1 MQSAEDQTKDIIM
14 KDDNPLHGGREQ
26 IEVITYSTKKSAPR
40 IGTVRMMMRLALGS
54 AVIGREQLQRR
65 FQEKQSETYVSA
77 ATLNQETPIESEA
90 DRVRYAA
97 IGAMAKSSD
106 SLRSGIAALGR
117 VSNRAFGRL
126 TRTFV
131 PLTNSRLLGPFRR
144 QYQRYSDHGDKL
156 VSEWIAA
163 GRREEYLSRQLVQDT
178 TIEAI
183 EETLD
188 YLAESPELD
197 ELVQQQSGD
206 YVEDVFEDVQESVT
220 NTPLILADWFS
231 STILRRPSQRTEST
245 SDPRS
250 QTSDQSQD
258 QESRE

>member
-1 MQSAEDQTKDIIM
+1 MQSAEDQAKDIIM

-90 DRVRYAA
+90 DRARYAA

-106 SLRSGIAALGR
+106 ALRRRTAALGR
-117 VSNRAFGRL
+117 VSNRVFGRL
-126 TRTFV
+126 TRTFD
-131 PLTNSRLLGPFRR
+131 PLTNSRLLSPLRR
-144 QYQRYSDHGDKL
+144 QYQRYSDHGDRL
-156 VSEWIAA
+156 VSEWVAA
-163 GRREEYLSRQLVQDT
+163 GRREEYLSRQLAQDI
-178 TIEAI
+178 TIEVI

-188 YLAESPELD
+188 YLPESPKLD
-197 ELVQQQSGD
+197 ELVQQRID
-206 YVEDVFEDVQESVT
+206 DFF
-220 NTPLILADWFS
+220 ADMF
-231 STILRRPSQRTEST
+231 
-245 SDPRS
+245 
-250 QTSDQSQD
+250 
-258 QESRE
+258 

>member
-1 MQSAEDQTKDIIM
+1 
-14 KDDNPLHGGREQ
+14 
-26 IEVITYSTKKSAPR
+26 
-40 IGTVRMMMRLALGS
+40 MMMRLALGS

-90 DRVRYAA
+90 DRARYAT

-106 SLRSGIAALGR
+106 ALRSGIAALER

-144 QYQRYSDHGDKL
+144 RYQRYTDHGDKL
-156 VSEWIAA
+156 VSEWVAA

-178 TIEAI
+178 TSEAI

-206 YVEDVFEDVQESVT
+206 FIEDVFGDVKENAT

-231 STILRRPSQRTEST
+231 STILRRPSQRAEST
-245 SDPRS
+245 SNRRS
-250 QTSDQSQD
+250 LTSDQSQD
-258 QESRE
+258 QEGRE

>member
-1 MQSAEDQTKDIIM
+1 
-14 KDDNPLHGGREQ
+14 
-26 IEVITYSTKKSAPR
+26 
-40 IGTVRMMMRLALGS
+40 
-54 AVIGREQLQRR
+54 
-65 FQEKQSETYVSA
+65 
-77 ATLNQETPIESEA
+77 
-90 DRVRYAA
+90 
-97 IGAMAKSSD
+97 MAKSSD
-106 SLRSGIAALGR
+106 ALRIRIAALGR

-144 QYQRYSDHGDKL
+144 RYQRYTDHGDKL
-156 VSEWIAA
+156 VSEWVAA

-178 TIEAI
+178 TSEAI

-206 YVEDVFEDVQESVT
+206 FIEDVFGDVKESAT

-231 STILRRPSQRTEST
+231 STILRKPSQRAEST
-245 SDPRS
+245 SNRRS
-250 QTSDQSQD
+250 LTSDQSQD
-258 QESRE
+258 QEGRE

>member
-1 MQSAEDQTKDIIM
+1 M
-14 KDDNPLHGGREQ
+14 KDDNPLNGGREQ
-26 IEVITYSTKKSAPR
+26 IEIITYSTEKSAPR
-40 IGTVRMMMRLALGS
+40 IGTIRMLMRLALGS
-54 AVIGREQLQRR
+54 TIIAREELKRR
-65 FQEKQSETYVSA
+65 FQESQSETYVSA
-77 ATLNQETPIESEA
+77 ADLNQDTPIETEA
-90 DRVRYAA
+90 DRARYAA

-106 SLRSGIAALGR
+106 ALRIRIAALGR

-126 TRTFV
+126 TRTFD

-163 GRREEYLSRQLVQDT
+163 GRREEYLSRQLVQDAT
-178 TIEAI
+178 TEAI

-206 YVEDVFEDVQESVT
+206 YIEDVFEDIQESVT
-220 NTPLILADWFS
+220 NTPLILVDWFS

-245 SDPRS
+245 SDRRS

>member
-1 MQSAEDQTKDIIM
+1 MN
-14 KDDNPLHGGREQ
+14 DDNPLNGGREQ
-26 IEVITYSTKKSAPR
+26 IEIITYSTKKSAPK
-40 IGTVRMMMRLALGS
+40 IGTARMMMRLALGS
-54 AVIGREQLQRR
+54 AVIGREQLKRR
-65 FQEKQSETYVSA
+65 FQEKQSETFVSA

-90 DRVRYAA
+90 DRARYAA
-97 IGAMAKSSD
+97 IGAVAKSSD
-106 SLRSGIAALGR
+106 ALRKSTAALGQ

-126 TRTFV
+126 TRAFLPV
-131 PLTNSRLLGPFRR
+131 TNSRLLSPFRR

-206 YVEDVFEDVQESVT
+206 FIEDVFEDVQESAA
-220 NTPLILADWFS
+220 NTTLILVDWFS

-245 SDPRS
+245 SD
-250 QTSDQSQD
+250 QSQD
-258 QESRE
+258 QESRK

>member
-1 MQSAEDQTKDIIM
+1 M
-14 KDDNPLHGGREQ
+14 KDDNPLNGGREQ
-26 IEVITYSTKKSAPR
+26 IEIITYSTKKSAPR
-40 IGTVRMMMRLALGS
+40 IGTLRMVMRLALGS

-90 DRVRYAA
+90 DRARYAA

-106 SLRSGIAALGR
+106 ALRSGIAALGR

-126 TRTFV
+126 TRTFD

-144 QYQRYSDHGDKL
+144 QYQRYSDHGDRL
-156 VSEWIAA
+156 VSEWVAA
-163 GRREEYLSRQLVQDT
+163 GRREEYLSRQLAQDI

-188 YLAESPELD
+188 YLPESPKLD
-197 ELVQQQSGD
+197 ELVQQRID
-206 YVEDVFEDVQESVT
+206 DFFKDM
-220 NTPLILADWFS
+220 F
-231 STILRRPSQRTEST
+231 
-245 SDPRS
+245 
-250 QTSDQSQD
+250 
-258 QESRE
+258 

>member
-1 MQSAEDQTKDIIM
+1 
-14 KDDNPLHGGREQ
+14 
-26 IEVITYSTKKSAPR
+26 
-40 IGTVRMMMRLALGS
+40 MRLALGS
-54 AVIGREQLQRR
+54 AVIGREQLKRR

-106 SLRSGIAALGR
+106 SLRSGLATLGR

-126 TRTFV
+126 TRTFD

-144 QYQRYSDHGDKL
+144 QYQRYSDHGDRL
-156 VSEWIAA
+156 VSDWVAA
-163 GRREEYLSRQLVQDT
+163 GRREEYLSRQLAQDI

-188 YLAESPELD
+188 YLPESPKLD
-197 ELVQQQSGD
+197 ELVQQRID
-206 YVEDVFEDVQESVT
+206 DFFEDM
-220 NTPLILADWFS
+220 F
-231 STILRRPSQRTEST
+231 
-245 SDPRS
+245 
-250 QTSDQSQD
+250 
-258 QESRE
+258 